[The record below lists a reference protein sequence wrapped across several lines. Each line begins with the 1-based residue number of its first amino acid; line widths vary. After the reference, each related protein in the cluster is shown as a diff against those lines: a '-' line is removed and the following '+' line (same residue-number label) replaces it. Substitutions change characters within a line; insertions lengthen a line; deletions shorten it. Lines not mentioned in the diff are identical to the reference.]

1 MNRILLR
8 LCAVALCVGGLVLPD
23 TATAGL
29 KLSRDVIL
37 TPASTEMPQYIGV
50 YGGLAM
56 NYHSGTFSLT
66 DGNTVCCTFTD
77 GDGLGFVGGVKGFFS
92 VIENLYYSPRLALE
106 GRGGTLNGNQYQDNI
121 RGAFNKIEP
130 ATFRNDFEVS
140 LPTLNLDLL
149 ACYVLVP
156 DIGLYLA
163 GGASVGYVMSTDYTQ
178 SENIIAPTDITYAG
192 TTSRSRVIA
201 TASVADFNSVQIGVR
216 FGVGALLPLTD
227 GIALNPEVLYHL
239 PMLAYADANNA
250 TWKSSIL
257 LPTLGF
263 LITL

>member
-1 MNRILLR
+1 MLTVWLLTLSRNNQQKDNIMNRILLR

-37 TPASTEMPQYIGV
+37 APASTEMPQYIGV

-106 GRGGTLNGNQYQDNI
+106 EGEVRLTEISIRTISVVLLTRLNRLHSG
-121 RGAFNKIEP
+121 
-130 ATFRNDFEVS
+130 
-140 LPTLNLDLL
+140 
-149 ACYVLVP
+149 
-156 DIGLYLA
+156 
-163 GGASVGYVMSTDYTQ
+163 M
-178 SENIIAPTDITYAG
+178 
-192 TTSRSRVIA
+192 TSKC
-201 TASVADFNSVQIGVR
+201 R
-216 FGVGALLPLTD
+216 FQP
-227 GIALNPEVLYHL
+227 
-239 PMLAYADANNA
+239 
-250 TWKSSIL
+250 
-257 LPTLGF
+257 
-263 LITL
+263 